1 MNPEQIKQQ
10 AAMLKSLPPQQIR
23 SMHPQFANMS
33 DAQIQQMAAQMELM
47 ADNPAMMKM
56 AAETMKN
63 MTPEQMAEIQQG
75 RMPSVGMGG
84 GAGAAAADGG
94 SAAAMPSMDQAANL
108 LSSMSGKQVKDM
120 LKMAKENPDI
130 FKTAMPGGT
139 DTKQISSMID
149 KIDSMDEAT
158 LDRILAFLKGVQ
170 KVLSPIIKAYQSAN
184 QAVNGHLLKLVGVS
198 LVALIAYRWFG
209 GATGSSISAPASL
222 VEDIPLMMD
231 EQQPV
236 ETNEPSEFDEF

>member
-10 AAMLKSLPPQQIR
+10 AAMLKSMPPQQIR

-47 ADNPAMMKM
+47 AENPAMMKM
-56 AAETMKN
+56 AAETMQN

-75 RMPSVGMGG
+75 RMPSGMGG
-84 GAGAAAADGG
+84 GGADSGNV
-94 SAAAMPSMDQAANL
+94 AMPSMDQAANL

-120 LKMAKENPDI
+120 LKMAKENPDM
-130 FKTAMPGGT
+130 FKSAMPGGT
-139 DTKQISSMID
+139 DATQMSSMID

-158 LDRILAFLKGVQ
+158 LDRILAFLKGLQ
-170 KVLSPIIKAYQSAN
+170 KVVAPFIRAYHSAN
-184 QAVNGHLLKLVGVS
+184 QAVNGHLLKLVGLS
-198 LVALIAYRWFG
+198 FAALIFYRWFG
-209 GATGSSISAPASL
+209 GAASISSAPASFL
-222 VEDIPLMMD
+222 EDIPPMD

-236 ETNEPSEFDEF
+236 EAHEPSEFDEF